1 MTYKSGFWF
10 IFRLVASS
18 LLMMPRVMREQ
29 DDLMGSFFVSKTSS
43 MYSAIV
49 ASEGLGADQS
59 IFALI
64 IIHNGVT
71 KDLEYISPALPLFYD
86 TWDAKL
92 SIFSWF
98 SPIQTKNSGNYE
110 ALILYRST

>member
-1 MTYKSGFWF
+1 
-10 IFRLVASS
+10 
-18 LLMMPRVMREQ
+18 MMPRVMREQ

-71 KDLEYISPALPLFYD
+71 KDLEYISPHSPFFMTHGMQNCQFFPGLVPFKQKIVVI
-86 TWDAKL
+86 TKL
-92 SIFSWF
+92 
-98 SPIQTKNSGNYE
+98 
-110 ALILYRST
+110 